1 MKRILII
8 DDDEA
13 FCSAICT
20 ALKRAGFE
28 VMGAHDGRTALK
40 LHSETKFDLVISDM
54 LMPEI
59 DGVELIVALRKRD
72 PAASI
77 IAMSAGGFIAPDNY
91 LRIARSLGVSSLQKP
106 FTLSSLIELVT
117 SKINPCQTLAVEGG
131 MVELIA

>member
-13 FCSAICT
+13 FCSAMCT
-20 ALKRAGFE
+20 ALTRAGFE

-40 LHSETKFDLVISDM
+40 LHSETKFDLVISDI
-54 LMPEI
+54 LMPEV
-59 DGVELIVALRKRD
+59 DGVELIVTLRKRD

-77 IAMSAGGFIAPDNY
+77 IAMSAGGLIAPDNY
-91 LRIARSLGVSSLQKP
+91 LRIAHSLGVSSLRKP

-117 SKINPCQTLAVEGG
+117 RKLNPSQLPAVEGG
-131 MVELIA
+131 MVELPA